1 MAEQRL
7 KVNIIGDATRLT
19 KALNT
24 ASGKLQAFGSKV
36 TSLGKNLST
45 KVTLP
50 LALAGGAALKMASD
64 FDKSMTQIK
73 TLVGIASDEVDRMGV
88 AAIKMA
94 KDTGVSAKDAADA
107 LFFITSAGIRG
118 SDALDVLEQSL
129 KASAVGLGETKVVA
143 DLATSALNAYG
154 IENLSAAQATDVLT
168 ASIREGKLEADSLSQ
183 SMGSVLPI
191 ASQLGV
197 KFSEVGATFAAMS
210 RTGTDAAMAA
220 TQIRGVLFALLK
232 PTKQAKDTLEEFG
245 LSAAGLRDKIKKDGL
260 LATLKLLT
268 ETFGD
273 NEEAQG
279 RVFANTR
286 ALSGVLDLMGKNLG
300 STEEI
305 FTRMNNTAGITAEAF
320 NELEKSASFKLNKS
334 LNELGVAFTEI
345 GVVLLETFTP
355 AIQKVASLL
364 VKLGDKFQSLDPGVK
379 KAIVIFT
386 ALVAALGPFLIILGA
401 MSSGLGVLISGFTT
415 ALPIII
421 KIAGAF
427 KTLTIA
433 MLANPVGIIATAIAL
448 LTAGMIELLHR
459 INPAVSRIRTLFNV
473 IKSLGNPV
481 KFAALQ
487 AESLANS
494 LKEKTDAAKNAA
506 KAQEDLKKIFKNI
519 KKPLV
524 TVTKETDNLATA
536 LRSVKSVSS
545 ISLTIEKGDFDFQT
559 GEFAQ
564 GDVAVGA
571 QQVSTDGLDGI
582 SAPDP
587 SAIDKG
593 LKGLLAMQEQAQQT
607 GIALDNLAD
616 KQDRMAE
623 LGHMIG
629 GEVADAFYSF
639 GQAAIGALGL
649 AENGFGRFLSGM
661 ASTVLQLIS
670 MFLAQSIAQA
680 VAGASA
686 SGTATGPAAIFTTP
700 AFIATA
706 VGGVLAAFAAIP
718 KFANGGIVSGPTMG
732 LMGEYPGA
740 RSNPEVIAPLDKL
753 KGMMGAGGQNVNVG
767 GEFKINGQDL
777 VVALQRADRNRS
789 RIK

>member
-1 MAEQRL
+1 M
-7 KVNIIGDATRLT
+7 
-19 KALNT
+19 
-24 ASGKLQAFGSKV
+24 
-36 TSLGKNLST
+36 
-45 KVTLP
+45 
-50 LALAGGAALKMASD
+50 
-64 FDKSMTQIK
+64 
-73 TLVGIASDEVDRMGV
+73 
-88 AAIKMA
+88 
-94 KDTGVSAKDAADA
+94 
-107 LFFITSAGIRG
+107 
-118 SDALDVLEQSL
+118 
-129 KASAVGLGETKVVA
+129 
-143 DLATSALNAYG
+143 
-154 IENLSAAQATDVLT
+154 
-168 ASIREGKLEADSLSQ
+168 
-183 SMGSVLPI
+183 
-191 ASQLGV
+191 
-197 KFSEVGATFAAMS
+197 
-210 RTGTDAAMAA
+210 
-220 TQIRGVLFALLK
+220 
-232 PTKQAKDTLEEFG
+232 
-245 LSAAGLRDKIKKDGL
+245 
-260 LATLKLLT
+260 
-268 ETFGD
+268 
-273 NEEAQG
+273 
-279 RVFANTR
+279 
-286 ALSGVLDLMGKNLG
+286 
-300 STEEI
+300 
-305 FTRMNNTAGITAEAF
+305 
-320 NELEKSASFKLNKS
+320 
-334 LNELGVAFTEI
+334 
-345 GVVLLETFTP
+345 VLLETFTP

-364 VKLGDKFQSLDPGVK
+364 VKLGDKFQSLDPRIK

-401 MSSGLGVLISGFTT
+401 MSSGLGILISGFST

-433 MLANPVGIIATAIAL
+433 MLANPVGAIAAAVVTL
-448 LTAGMIELLHR
+448 VAGFVEYLHR
-459 INPAVSRIRTLFNV
+459 LEPAVTRTKTFFNLL
-473 IKSLGNPV
+473 KSLGNPL

-487 AESLANS
+487 A
-494 LKEKTDAAKNAA
+494 KDAADALEQKKKAA
-506 KAQEDLKKIFKNI
+506 KAAANANAELKKTLENLG
-519 KKPLV
+519 KPLI
-524 TVTKETDNLATA
+524 TATRETENLETA
-536 LRSVKSVSS
+536 LRNVKRVSS
-545 ISLTIEKGDFDFQT
+545 ISLTVETGDFDFQT

-593 LKGLLAMQEQAQQT
+593 LKGLLAMQQQAQQT
-607 GIALDNLAD
+607 GMALDNLAD

-629 GEVADAFYSF
+629 GEVANAFYSF
-639 GQAAIGALGL
+639 GEAAIGALGL

-686 SGTATGPAAIFTTP
+686 SGAATGPAAIVTTP

-753 KGMMGAGGQNVNVG
+753 KGMMGQSGQNVNVG